1 MRVRVNFTVEVDVD
15 EYRDKIGPPN
25 ATKEDI
31 RRWIQGDAINRVTFG
46 LGDEGVS
53 CTYLGQNNRYDPET
67 RQTIHEEYVNT

>member
-15 EYRDKIGPPN
+15 EYREKIGPEN

-31 RRWIQGDAINRVTFG
+31 RRWIQSDAISRVTYG
-46 LGDEGVS
+46 LGDEGVT
-53 CTYLGQNNRYDPET
+53 CNYLGKNNEYDPET